1 MAHLPRAISID
12 LQEAYDIINQT
23 NLVIFKWTL
32 SEAIPTDFV
41 SENISI
47 FGYEPED
54 FYTGAL
60 KDYWAFVYEADREKT
75 KKMLYDV
82 REQNLNHFKNQYRVV
97 CRNGEIRWVE
107 EWVIHERDATGKLI
121 HEKGIIRD
129 INDSVRISEKL
140 KESEAKYKELFDNAS
155 AIIFTFNRK
164 GEITNY
170 NKTFIETLK
179 ISNSFEN
186 CVIEDFL
193 ALYYRTHSLFSQCV
207 EKIGTRFE
215 LEITDL
221 KGHKKFIEL
230 NYRLVYQDGEPFE
243 IHAVGQD
250 ITERK
255 LATEKINFLTSHDTL
270 TGLYNRAY
278 FDQTIIAYR
287 DDEDKNV
294 SIIIGDVNGLKMVN
308 DAFGHKLGDELLIQ
322 VAAIL
327 KSVFY
332 DPKDVIA
339 RLSGDEFAII
349 TERKNVG
356 TLMDRIH
363 AKCNAVVNFPFKI
376 DISLGFSSRK
386 KSNIG
391 IEGIFR
397 EADHQMYKNK
407 LKTSKHIK
415 SMLIQTLQQKLS
427 EESLETVEHAERIK
441 ILSEKV
447 GAHLNLSETV
457 MEELD
462 LTAIMHDI
470 GMISIPKEILN
481 KRGKLNQKEMKEV
494 MKHAEIGYHLLV
506 ATPNLAGIGDYVLA
520 HHENYDG
527 TGYPQGL
534 SGGDIPLISR
544 IITVVDSYEAMTH
557 VRSYREAKTS
567 EQAIDEILSLS
578 GTRYDP
584 NIVHAFLKVME
595 NWTGFYV

>member
-1 MAHLPRAISID
+1 MAHLPKEISID

-32 SEAIPTDFV
+32 SEDIPTDFV

-47 FGYEPED
+47 FGYEPRD
-54 FYTGAL
+54 FYTGEL
-60 KDYWAFVYEADREKT
+60 KDYWAFVYEPDREKT
-75 KKMLYDV
+75 KDRLYDA

-97 CRNGEIRWVE
+97 CKNGEVRWVE
-107 EWVIHERDATGKLI
+107 EWVIHERNDSGKLM

-155 AIIFTFNRK
+155 AIIFTFNK
-164 GEITNY
+164 QGEITNY

-179 ISNSFEN
+179 IQNSFKN
-186 CVIEDFL
+186 YLIEDFL
-193 ALYYRTHSLFSQCV
+193 TPYYKAHSLFAQCV
-207 EKIGTRFE
+207 EKVGTRFE
-215 LEITDL
+215 LEIIDL
-221 KGHKKFIEL
+221 EGHKKFIEL
-230 NYRLVYQDGEPFE
+230 NYRVVSQEGEPFE

-255 LATEKINFLTSHDTL
+255 LATEKIDFLTSHDTL
-270 TGLYNRAY
+270 TGLHNRAY
-278 FDQTIIAYR
+278 FDQKLIAYR
-287 DDEDKNV
+287 EDEDKNV
-294 SIIIGDVNGLKMVN
+294 SIIVGDVNGLKMVN
-308 DAFGHKLGDELLIQ
+308 DAFGHKLGDELLVQ
-322 VAAIL
+322 MALIL

-332 DPKDVIA
+332 DSKDVIA

-349 TERKNVG
+349 TERKNIW
-356 TLMDRIH
+356 TLIDRIH
-363 AKCNAVVNFPFKI
+363 AKCSAVVDFPFKI
-376 DISLGFSSRK
+376 DISLGYSSRK
-386 KSNIG
+386 KSNVG

-415 SMLIQTLQQKLS
+415 SMMIQTLQQKLS

-447 GAHLNLSETV
+447 GEYLNLSETTI
-457 MEELD
+457 EELD

-481 KRGKLNQKEMKEV
+481 KCGKLNHKEMKEV

-544 IITVVDSYEAMTH
+544 IISVVDAYEAMTH
-557 VRSYREAKTS
+557 VRSYREARTHK
-567 EQAIDEILSLS
+567 QAIDEILSLS

-584 NIVHAFLKVME
+584 SIVHAFLKSME
-595 NWTGFYV
+595 KWKGFYA

>member
-1 MAHLPRAISID
+1 MDHLPKAISID
-12 LQEAYDIINQT
+12 LQEAYDIIKQT

-32 SEAIPTDFV
+32 SEDIPTDFV

-47 FGYEPED
+47 FGYEPRD
-54 FYTGAL
+54 FYTGKL
-60 KDYWAFVYEADREKT
+60 KDYWAFVYEPDREKT
-75 KKMLYDV
+75 KKILYDA
-82 REQNLNHFKNQYRVV
+82 REQHLKHFKNQYRVV
-97 CRNGEIRWVE
+97 CKNGEIKWVE
-107 EWVIHERDATGKLI
+107 EWVIHERDRSGKLV

-129 INDSVRISEKL
+129 IDESVRISEKL

-155 AIIFTFNRK
+155 AIIFTFNRH

-170 NKTFIETLK
+170 NKTFLEALK
-179 ISNSFEN
+179 IEKRFEN
-186 CVIEDFL
+186 YVIEDFL
-193 ALYYRTHSLFSQCV
+193 TSYYRSHSLFMQCV

-215 LEITDL
+215 LEIIDL
-221 KGHKKFIEL
+221 KGQKKFIEL
-230 NYRLVYQDGEPFE
+230 NYRVVYQYGSPYE

-250 ITERK
+250 VTERK
-255 LATEKINFLTSHDTL
+255 LAAEKINFLTSHDTL
-270 TGLYNRAY
+270 TGLYNRSY
-278 FDQTIIAYR
+278 FDKMLVVYR
-287 DDEDKNV
+287 EDEDRNV
-294 SIIIGDVNGLKMVN
+294 SIIIGDVNGLKMIN
-308 DAFGHKLGDELLIQ
+308 DAFGHKLGDELLVQ
-322 VAAIL
+322 VAKIL

-349 TERKNVG
+349 TERKNIG
-356 TLMDRIH
+356 TLIDRIH
-363 AKCNAVVNFPFKI
+363 ARCGSVVDFPFKI

-391 IEGIFR
+391 IDGIFR

-415 SMLIQTLQQKLS
+415 SMLIQNLQQKLS

-447 GAHLNLSETV
+447 GEYLNLSETA

-462 LTAIMHDI
+462 LTAIMHDL

-481 KRGKLNQKEMKEV
+481 KKGKLNQKEIKKV

-544 IITVVDSYEAMTH
+544 IISVVDAYEAMTH
-557 VRSYREAKTS
+557 VRSYRAAKTHQ
-567 EQAIDEILSLS
+567 QAIDEILSLS

-584 NIVHAFLKVME
+584 SIVHAFLKSME
-595 NWTGFYV
+595 NWEGFYV